1 MLLKHLDQKIADQK
15 IAGDV
20 RVNKQILF
28 PNWLD
33 FNTET
38 LQFGFGIQN
47 NNASLC
53 QHAAC

>member
-20 RVNKQILF
+20 SVNKQILF

-47 NNASLC
+47 
-53 QHAAC
+53 

>member
-1 MLLKHLDQKIADQK
+1 MLLKHLDQNLADQK

-28 PNWLD
+28 PSWQD
-33 FNTET
+33 FNTELT

-47 NNASLC
+47 
-53 QHAAC
+53 